1 MGSAIYNIV
10 VTPLEYFIETVFTF
24 SNALFKNPGVA
35 IIFVSI
41 AVQILVFPLY
51 KKADDIQ
58 EEERLKQKSM
68 EHWVNH
74 IKKTFKGD
82 ERFMMQQAYY
92 REMDYKPFYAI
103 KGSVSLLLQI
113 PFFMAAYSFLSHLNT
128 LSGESFLGIADLSKP
143 DGLIH
148 FGSVAIN
155 LLPILMTFF
164 NIISGIIYTRGLPW
178 KDKVQT
184 YGLAILFLVI
194 LYKSPSGLVFYWT
207 LNNLFSLLKNVL
219 LKLIKNPRR
228 AVDITLILVGIGAV
242 IYMVFLSE
250 HQLYTRVGSV
260 VFAVLCWIPA
270 ILSVRSKKTSDS
282 TKLKKEI
289 NLKAVNSLFYFSISA
304 LFLLLALIIP
314 TDAIKSSPM
323 EFATENYGPFGLV
336 FNTVCVYIGFIFVWL
351 NIFYIFSPPKIRR
364 VFALS
369 SSVLAVTSLINYLF
383 FGKNLGVMSADFA
396 YDDYPVFSNKESLL
410 NLAIFAFVALV
421 IVAIYVKKSEV
432 LKRVYQVICLT
443 LSVVIVLSSVSIGKI
458 VRSENQSSNM
468 SISAAKEKK
477 DKIIPISKNG
487 KNVIVFMLDRAISG
501 YLPYIIEENPEI
513 KEALQGFTYYP
524 NTLSFGNSTNFCTPA
539 LFGGYEYTP
548 TEINKRSSETLASK
562 HNEALT
568 VLPKLFSD
576 NGYEITVIDPPYAG
590 YKWVPDLSIY
600 DKYDGINAYAL
611 KTKVVSNDLGAYDFG
626 FQSLQ
631 KRSAVLYPIAKTV
644 PLKLHNAVYQHG
656 FYWSSTLM
664 SEGLIKA
671 YLRPYVVLRNLPKM
685 TELKD
690 DNSNTF
696 LMIQNSTTHEPVTL
710 NAENF
715 TPAQKDEPDPMENK
729 TDSQGR
735 TMLLDSKDKINH
747 YVTNVAALQ
756 RICDWINYLKTNGVF
771 DNTRIVLVSDH
782 GKDLGQFDYMNI
794 DKNLDVEAY
803 NPLLMVK
810 DFNAK
815 EFTVS
820 DEFMTNAD
828 TPSLAVK
835 DVIQNPVN
843 PFTGKEI
850 NSNEKLAHSQ
860 QITTSYEY
868 DIRTNCGKVFN
879 TSDGEWWTVKD
890 NIFDKNNWKK
900 VEAGK

>member
-24 SNALFKNPGVA
+24 SNALFKNPGIA

-113 PFFMAAYSFLSHLNT
+113 PFFMAAYHFLSHLDVLN
-128 LSGESFLGIADLSKP
+128 GVSFLGIADLSKP
-143 DGLIH
+143 DGLIQ

-155 LLPILMTFF
+155 LLPVLMTFF

-194 LYKSPSGLVFYWT
+194 LYKSPAGLVFYWT

-228 AVDITLILVGIGAV
+228 AVDITLILIGIGAV
-242 IYMVFLSE
+242 IYTVFLSK

-270 ILSVRSKKTSDS
+270 ILSIRSKKSNS
-282 TKLKKEI
+282 IKEKKEI

-304 LFLLLALIIP
+304 FFLLTALTIP

-323 EFATENYGPFGLV
+323 EFVSVNYGPFGLI
-336 FNTVCVYIGFIFVWL
+336 FNTVCIFIGFIFVWL

-364 VFALS
+364 VFA
-369 SSVLAVTSLINYLF
+369 VLASILTATGLIDYFF
-383 FGKNLGVMSADFA
+383 FGKNLGVMSANFA
-396 YDDYPVFSNKESLL
+396 YDVYPEFSTKELLL
-410 NLAIFAFVALV
+410 NLAVVAFAALV
-421 IVAIYVKKSEV
+421 VFVVYLKKPEV
-432 LKRVYQVICLT
+432 LKRVYQIACVT
-443 LSVVIVLSSVSIGKI
+443 LSVVIVISSLSIGKTI
-458 VRSENQSSNM
+458 RNESQSDNM
-468 SISAAKEKK
+468 SISAAKEKS

-501 YLPYIIEENPEI
+501 YLPYILEENPEI
-513 KEALQGFTYYP
+513 QEALQGFTYYP
-524 NTLSFGNSTNFCTPA
+524 NTISFGNSTNFGSPA

-548 TEINKRSSETLASK
+548 TEMNKRDSETLASK

-576 NGYEITVIDPPYAG
+576 NGYKVTVVDPPYAG

-600 DKYDGINAYAL
+600 NDYDGINAYSL
-611 KTKVVSNDLGAYDFG
+611 KNRVSSEEFG
-626 FQSLQ
+626 EYTSSFETLQ
-631 KRSAVLYPIAKTV
+631 RRSAAFYPLAKV
-644 PLKLHNAVYQHG
+644 APLAVHNTIYQHG
-656 FYWSSTLM
+656 YYWSSAFY
-664 SEGLIKA
+664 SGSIKSFLA
-671 YLRPYVVLRNLPKM
+671 SYIVLQNLSKM
-685 TELKD
+685 TEIKND
-690 DNSNTF
+690 GSNTF

-710 NAENF
+710 DAKTF
-715 TPAQKDEPDPMENK
+715 APAQKDKPDPMENK

-735 TMLLDSKDKINH
+735 TMLMDSKDRINH
-747 YVTNVAALQ
+747 YQANVAAL
-756 RICDWINYLKTNGVF
+756 IKVCTWINYLKENDAF
-771 DNTRIVLVSDH
+771 DNTRIVIVSDH

-794 DKNLDVEAY
+794 DNELDVEAF

-828 TPSLAVK
+828 APALAVK
-835 DVIQNPVN
+835 DAVKNPVN

-860 QITTSYEY
+860 QITTSCEH
-868 DIRTNCGKVFN
+868 DILTNCGNTFN